1 VTGAEALLRALG
13 AMGVDS
19 IFASPGSDWAPLWEA
34 LALQKPEF
42 PRYISSRHEETAV
55 AMALGYAK
63 ATGKL
68 PAVVL
73 HTTVGS
79 LHAAMLLRA
88 ALHERMPMV
97 VLAGES
103 IAFSEPP
110 AQPVGRQWLR
120 LLTDTGGPARLMEP
134 CVKWSYGLNSA
145 VILPQTV
152 QRACQLA
159 MAAPKGPVFVSVPI
173 ELLVQTMAGDPPPA
187 ALPMAPTANP
197 AGIDELARALGAA
210 RNPVILTEEAGKD
223 PRAVTQL
230 VALAEALGAP
240 VFDAWQPYYVNF
252 PRDHPLYGGVVA
264 EDMAAV
270 LKDADAVLL
279 VDAVAPWHPP
289 SSIADKKTYVLGED
303 PLHSQL
309 PYWGYRA
316 DLILPGDTASSLAA
330 LVKQLKPASRPF
342 RKVVR
347 QDLSVE
353 AGAVITTRWVAR
365 ELNEILPRDAI
376 LVDETITHR
385 LELVRLVDKLGAGGF
400 YEASYGGLGAGL
412 GLALGVKYAQPARPV
427 VIAIGDGA
435 FHYNPVVASFGA
447 SQEHRLPILVLLFS
461 NAGYLS
467 QRNDVLNYYPKGAAA
482 QTQKFAGTT
491 ITPAP
496 DYSAIARAYGG
507 YGEKVEQPRDVRAAL
522 QRGFDAVAKGQL
534 ALIDLVLE
542 PVSRAA

>member
-1 VTGAEALLRALG
+1 
-13 AMGVDS
+13 
-19 IFASPGSDWAPLWEA
+19 
-34 LALQKPEF
+34 
-42 PRYISSRHEETAV
+42 
-55 AMALGYAK
+55 
-63 ATGKL
+63 
-68 PAVVL
+68 
-73 HTTVGS
+73 
-79 LHAAMLLRA
+79 
-88 ALHERMPMV
+88 
-97 VLAGES
+97 
-103 IAFSEPP
+103 
-110 AQPVGRQWLR
+110 
-120 LLTDTGGPARLMEP
+120 
-134 CVKWSYGLNSA
+134 
-145 VILPQTV
+145 
-152 QRACQLA
+152 
-159 MAAPKGPVFVSVPI
+159 
-173 ELLVQTMAGDPPPA
+173 MAGDPPPA

-347 QDLSVE
+347 QVLTVE
-353 AGAVITTRWVAR
+353 ASAVITTRWVAR

-482 QTQKFAGTT
+482 RTQKFAGTT

-507 YGEKVEQPRDVRAAL
+507 YGEKVEEPREVRAAL
-522 QRGFDAVAKGQL
+522 QRGFDAVANGQL